1 RPREQHEVD
10 PRRDGGELLNQG
22 PHPVDGLRLIGGG
35 MLRSVRGTM
44 RDFGLPARAC
54 AGYISAFMEFEDGT
68 PATLVY
74 DGYGYIGGWEMV
86 PWGETP
92 QRQAALEAEYEYR
105 RRLRAGL
112 ADEDVERETAR
123 FCAGTARA
131 GLCGGEPAWVPSS
144 PGNIL
149 VACER
154 GE

>member
-10 PRRDGGELLNQG
+10 PSRDGGELLNQG

-44 RDFGLPARAC
+44 RDFSLPTRAC
-54 AGYISAFMEFEDGT
+54 AGYISAFMEFDDGT

-92 QRQAALEAEYEYR
+92 QRQAGLDAEYAYR
-105 RRLRAGL
+105 RKLRAGIP
-112 ADEDVERETAR
+112 DEDAERELAR
-123 FCAGTARA
+123 FGAQEGR
-131 GLCGGEPAWVPSS
+131 GGRGGGDQAWVPGS
-144 PGNIL
+144 PG
-149 VACER
+149 
-154 GE
+154 

>member
-1 RPREQHEVD
+1 
-10 PRRDGGELLNQG
+10 
-22 PHPVDGLRLIGGG
+22 
-35 MLRSVRGTM
+35 GTM
-44 RDFGLPARAC
+44 RDFGLPGRAC

-92 QRQAALEAEYEYR
+92 GRLAGLEAEYAYR

-112 ADEDVERETAR
+112 ADEDSEREVAR
-123 FCAGTARA
+123 FGAGERPA
-131 GLCGGEPAWVPSS
+131 GRVGGGESAWVPSS
-144 PGNIL
+144 PGNII

-154 GE
+154 GEIRQSAAGLYVYDDEGRHEEPFT